1 MDEPASAII
10 VAFPIPRR
18 IEAIRREH
26 VSVARLGVPPH
37 VTILS
42 PFLPAAGLDPPVRQ
56 RLAGI
61 ARGLPSFGV
70 QFRAVRRFPDALY
83 LEPEPA
89 APFRRLVRD
98 VCAAFPGHPP
108 YGDPAYL
115 PDSIVPHL
123 TIAIGDRSA
132 FDRLA
137 ALAARFLPIS
147 LAARNITVVAE
158 RTDGRWRT
166 VWRLPLRP

>member
-10 VAFPIPRR
+10 VAFPITGR

-26 VSVARLGVPPH
+26 VPVARVGVPPH

-42 PFLPAAGLDPPVRQ
+42 PFLPAGGLHPPVRQ
-56 RLAGI
+56 RLARI
-61 ARGLPSFGV
+61 ARRVPAFGV

-108 YGDPAYL
+108 YGNPSYL
-115 PDSIVPHL
+115 PDAVVPHL
-123 TIAIGDRSA
+123 TIAIGDGSA
-132 FDRLA
+132 FDGLA
-137 ALAARFLPIS
+137 ALAARSLPIS
-147 LAARNITVVAE
+147 LAAGHVTVVAE
-158 RTDGRWRT
+158 GADGRWRT
-166 VWRLPLRP
+166 VWRLPLKP

>member
-18 IEAIRREH
+18 IEAIRRRH
-26 VSVARLGVPPH
+26 VPVARLGVPPH

-42 PFLPAAGLDPPVRQ
+42 PFLPVARLDRPVRQ

-61 ARGLPSFGV
+61 ARGVPAFAV

-83 LEPEPA
+83 LEPAPA

-108 YGDPAYL
+108 YGDPSYL
-115 PDSIVPHL
+115 PDAVVPHL
-123 TIAIGDRSA
+123 TIAIGDGSA
-132 FDRLA
+132 FDGLA
-137 ALAARFLPIS
+137 ALAARSLPIS
-147 LAARNITVVAE
+147 LAARNVTVVAE